1 MRVSFGFVATIILV
15 FAFFVVYALISP
27 AWDTWYEMGMQMS
40 SELSTPM
47 TFLNYCWKLLPIEV
61 IFCTLLWFIVA
72 GMGEAANPGKLL
84 LGQIVL
90 IVALVAMDLLYVTV
104 DPIVSGWF
112 ELVSSYA
119 GIFIGVSTVIS
130 AVWYNYCIPVFFAVL
145 VWVVALSISTEAET
159 RIA

>member
-1 MRVSFGFVATIILV
+1 MRVSFGFVATIVLI
-15 FAFFVVYALISP
+15 FAFFVVYSLISP

-40 SELSTPM
+40 SDLSTPM

-61 IFCTLLWFIVA
+61 IFCTLLWFVVA

-90 IVALVAMDLLYVTV
+90 IVALIAMDLLYVTV
-104 DPIVSGWF
+104 DPIVGSWF
-112 ELVSSYA
+112 GLVESYA
-119 GIFIGVSTVIS
+119 GIYAGVATVIS
-130 AVWYNYCIPVFFAVL
+130 VVWYNYCFPVFFAVL